1 LLYSETAKVC
11 ETDMAFRHIFTI
23 GVNPMKNFRSLIVVL
38 FVFVIL
44 SVITG
49 CGIEPQAP
57 LQITRRDSLA
67 TAFFEGK
74 RSSVLIFTNLSDEHL
89 SVTLNAI
96 AKDGNRQSWTFDL
109 LPHEQGKEI
118 GVLETGWAFESGET
132 IKVSVPGYRI
142 RTEKIP

>member
-1 LLYSETAKVC
+1 MQKFVKP
-11 ETDMAFRHIFTI
+11 TDIEFRHISTI
-23 GVNPMKNFRSLIVVL
+23 GVIPMKNFHTILVVL
-38 FVFVIL
+38 FASTIF
-44 SVITG
+44 SVIAG
-49 CGIEPQAP
+49 CVPPPP

-89 SVTLNAI
+89 SVKVKAI
-96 AKDGNRQSWTFDL
+96 TKDGNSGTWTFDL

-118 GVLETGWAFESGET
+118 GILETGWAFEPGET
-132 IKVSVPGYRI
+132 IEVSIPGYRT

>member
-1 LLYSETAKVC
+1 MVFQYIS
-11 ETDMAFRHIFTI
+11 TI
-23 GVNPMKNFRSLIVVL
+23 GVNPMTKFHIVHITL

-44 SVITG
+44 SIIAG
-49 CGIEPQAP
+49 CGPQPP

-74 RSSVLIFTNLSDEHL
+74 HSSVLIFTNLSDEHL
-89 SVTLNAI
+89 SVTLKAI
-96 AKDGNRQSWTFDL
+96 ARDGNSQSWTFDL

-118 GVLETGWAFESGET
+118 GVLEAGWAFESGET
-132 IKVSVPGYRI
+132 IEVSVPGYRT